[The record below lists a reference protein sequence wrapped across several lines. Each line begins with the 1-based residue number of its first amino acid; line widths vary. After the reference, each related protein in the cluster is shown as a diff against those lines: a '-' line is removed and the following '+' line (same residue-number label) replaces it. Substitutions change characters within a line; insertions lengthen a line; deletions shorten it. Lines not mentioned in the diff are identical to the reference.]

1 MLMKKLLLVLVVLTA
16 SFFIVANVA
25 VILQPS
31 HTEAQSSS
39 YDNFNQAFD
48 QQDYALPA
56 YLYSVTVPEKSSYDT
71 AKFWGILCI
80 SASIVGTLV
89 YVGYKKYRA
98 ENDKSVNR
106 DRNS

>member
-1 MLMKKLLLVLVVLTA
+1 MKKLLLVIVVLTA

-25 VILQPS
+25 AILQPS
-31 HTEAQSSS
+31 QTEAQSPS
-39 YDNFNQAFD
+39 YDNSNQTFD

-56 YLYSVTVPEKSSYDT
+56 YLYTVTVPENNSYDT
-71 AKFWGILCI
+71 AKFWGILGI